1 MHLGASIDATRPAKM
16 MKNVSKNFAPD
27 TENIPAESPE
37 QEKREAC
44 LRHGLTGGQR
54 RSDTGG
60 KSLLLSWLNT
70 ENLCCAFI
78 VFSLPSLRLLS
89 PREEP
94 KQARE
99 HGLVCP
105 FIKHFS
111 GKKAEEPSKESF
123 LISRRTAQVS
133 NRDQILFSL
142 SMIK

>member
-1 MHLGASIDATRPAKM
+1 MHFTAFIDATRLAKM
-16 MKNVSKNFAPD
+16 MKN
-27 TENIPAESPE
+27 
-37 QEKREAC
+37 EKRNFVARHVLVLKYPKQEEGEVC

-78 VFSLPSLRLLS
+78 AISLPSLRLLS
-89 PREEP
+89 QHEELE
-94 KQARE
+94 QARE

-111 GKKAEEPSKESF
+111 GKKQRSQAN
-123 LISRRTAQVS
+123 TA
-133 NRDQILFSL
+133 F
-142 SMIK
+142 